1 MSFERSDK
9 FYEYVV
15 SEINNF
21 QKTIITISSLS
32 IGITFSLYDKIT
44 SKNLPKIFTYSLIF
58 SWILLFL
65 SLIICIF
72 SIKIYIYKKNMDFT
86 AQLIIDLTNDNN
98 QPKYEKIR
106 NKLTKQ
112 VNILNNLALYI
123 FIFGCI
129 AFGIYAIAN
138 LIYN

>member
-1 MSFERSDK
+1 MLILPVSGALNILP
-9 FYEYVV
+9 EY
-15 SEINNF
+15 
-21 QKTIITISSLS
+21 
-32 IGITFSLYDKIT
+32 
-44 SKNLPKIFTYSLIF
+44 KNDLKV
-58 SWILLFL
+58 ILN
-65 SLIICIF
+65 
-72 SIKIYIYKKNMDFT
+72 KKHMDFT